1 VALMSVV
8 GMGLWMLATSAAWGN
23 MVTPMCTTDLAGQ
36 TPCNAGWYT
45 GPVLVS
51 WVWTPIS
58 GSSPTPGCNAE
69 QSFNGDT
76 VKIVSCNVSW
86 PSPPDISYPYSVHV
100 EVSNPAATA
109 TATRPPDSNGWY
121 NHPVAVAFGGS
132 AFSGIAS
139 CTPAATYS
147 GPSIQGGMVAGS
159 CVDNAGKTAPAAVR
173 LLYDA
178 TPPTISAPRSR
189 PPDHHGWYSHPVRF
203 SFTGTDALS
212 GISGCST
219 VTYSGPDTATG
230 SVIGTCRDQAGN
242 VATMSV
248 PLRYGG
254 APPPLR
260 VAANTGDGAVSL
272 QWRAGVALSSLVLS
286 RSPGIGGAARSVV
299 YRGSRASFRDTNVRN
314 GVRYRYT
321 LTAVDPAGIAS
332 VRTIFVTAGPH
343 LIAPMVGARLNAP
356 PLLSWTP
363 VNGASYYN
371 VQLFRA
377 GKILSAW
384 PTEVRLQLQRT
395 WTFEGRRIRLKPG
408 RYRWYVWPGFGSRSA
423 ARYGSLVGSGSFT
436 VSRAT

>member
-1 VALMSVV
+1 
-8 GMGLWMLATSAAWGN
+8 
-23 MVTPMCTTDLAGQ
+23 
-36 TPCNAGWYT
+36 
-45 GPVLVS
+45 
-51 WVWTPIS
+51 
-58 GSSPTPGCNAE
+58 
-69 QSFNGDT
+69 
-76 VKIVSCNVSW
+76 
-86 PSPPDISYPYSVHV
+86 
-100 EVSNPAATA
+100 
-109 TATRPPDSNGWY
+109 
-121 NHPVAVAFGGS
+121 
-132 AFSGIAS
+132 
-139 CTPAATYS
+139 
-147 GPSIQGGMVAGS
+147 
-159 CVDNAGKTAPAAVR
+159 
-173 LLYDA
+173 
-178 TPPTISAPRSR
+178 
-189 PPDHHGWYSHPVRF
+189 
-203 SFTGTDALS
+203 
-212 GISGCST
+212 
-219 VTYSGPDTATG
+219 
-230 SVIGTCRDQAGN
+230 
-242 VATMSV
+242 MSV